1 MRLPFHLVVLRGLK
15 LILVRHGGADGAAGL
30 LSTAG
35 CTGLV
40 KSGELDG
47 FNSLR
52 AIMTLEF
59 DLDTL
64 GVFQVVNDDLTGLL
78 STHADGMAV
87 RTE

>member
-1 MRLPFHLVVLRGLK
+1 M
-15 LILVRHGGADGAAGL
+15 
-30 LSTAG
+30 STAG

-40 KSGELDG
+40 KSGKLDG
-47 FNSLR
+47 FDSLR
-52 AIMTLEF
+52 AIMAFEF